1 MTDNHI
7 VEQVRETL
15 QPDEARAI
23 ITVRQVD
30 FGKVIIYKENG
41 KIVRQEKTEV
51 IRD

>member
-1 MTDNHI
+1 MTDNTT
-7 VEQVRETL
+7 EQIRATL

-23 ITVRQVD
+23 ITIRQVN

-51 IRD
+51 IKD